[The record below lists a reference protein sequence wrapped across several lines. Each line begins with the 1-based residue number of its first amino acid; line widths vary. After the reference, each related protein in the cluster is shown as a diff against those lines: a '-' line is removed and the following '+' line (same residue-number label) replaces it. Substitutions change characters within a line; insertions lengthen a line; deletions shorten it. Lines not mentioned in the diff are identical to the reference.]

1 MVIQWDEPE
10 AENGPIEVR
19 KKASSEILKVY
30 VVYIE
35 ITKHILNKCIIIFFT
50 FNTGL

>member
-19 KKASSEILKVY
+19 KKASLEILHVLKF
-30 VVYIE
+30 
-35 ITKHILNKCIIIFFT
+35 ILNNKCVITLFT
-50 FNTGL
+50 FNLGL

>member
-19 KKASSEILKVY
+19 KKASNEILKVY
-30 VVYIE
+30 GRLHGNNEAYL
-35 ITKHILNKCIIIFFT
+35 K
-50 FNTGL
+50 